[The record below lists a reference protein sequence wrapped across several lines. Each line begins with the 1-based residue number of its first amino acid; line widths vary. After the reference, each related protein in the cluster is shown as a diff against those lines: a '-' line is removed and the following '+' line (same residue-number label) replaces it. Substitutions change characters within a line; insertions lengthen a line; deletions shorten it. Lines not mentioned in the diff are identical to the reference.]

1 MRTWI
6 AFCLQM
12 ASKFLLDALQGQMRW
27 SMWICFG
34 WRWDVMPK
42 APKII
47 FCGPFLPKFQLLS
60 SELHDFNWQK
70 GMNPAK
76 HHYWERSIK
85 KQSHHPCSIDGSDL
99 SPVPTSAFPLSSHWR
114 MPFGDLAYLL
124 VGSLVVGFSPHHK
137 TPSTFLVMQSCC
149 EVFCSPKKNHAIC
162 AAEFFFASK
171 KKRFT
176 WWEEIEGGATLKQ
189 NCWEHVVMF
198 GPQPFRSKSGTVGL
212 WKMSR
217 WETVVD
223 GVFQV

>member
-27 SMWICFG
+27 STWICFG

-70 GMNPAK
+70 GMKHAK

-85 KQSHHPCSIDGSDL
+85 KQRHHPCSIDGVPIFRQCQRARFLWAHTEGCPLVTWQICWSDDWWQVSHNVTRL
-99 SPVPTSAFPLSSHWR
+99 LRHFSWCNLAVRFSAH
-114 MPFGDLAYLL
+114 
-124 VGSLVVGFSPHHK
+124 
-137 TPSTFLVMQSCC
+137 
-149 EVFCSPKKNHAIC
+149 PKKNTC
-162 AAEFFFASK
+162 NLCRSVFFWHRK
-171 KKRFT
+171 KK
-176 WWEEIEGGATLKQ
+176 
-189 NCWEHVVMF
+189 VS
-198 GPQPFRSKSGTVGL
+198 P
-212 WKMSR
+212 
-217 WETVVD
+217 D
-223 GVFQV
+223 GKR